1 MRAAPAL
8 LALCALAGCASPG
21 ERFLGAAESRG
32 FAREVHRVGGL
43 PLVVLRRGSPRA
55 GAPLHVYLDGDGTP
69 FVSRRRVASDPSSRE
84 RLVLDLMAAD
94 PAPSLL
100 VGRPCY
106 YLDAPACTSAL
117 WTNARYGEAVV
128 AALAATIEA
137 TTAAMPDAPL
147 RLVGYSGGGT
157 LAMLLAPRLPRVEA
171 VVTVAAN
178 LDVAAWARHH
188 DYAPLDGSLDPARAA
203 PLPAHILQ
211 HHFVGGRDEN
221 VPAALVQGVAA
232 RQRRARVEVIADYGH
247 ACCWSQA
254 WPRLLAGALAAPE

>member
-1 MRAAPAL
+1 VRTALTL
-8 LALCALAGCASPG
+8 LALVALAGCATPG
-21 ERFLGAAESRG
+21 ERFLDEAGRRG
-32 FAREVHRVGGL
+32 FAREVHWVDGL
-43 PLVVLRRGSPRA
+43 PLVVLRHGTARN

-69 FVSRRRVASDPSSRE
+69 FVSRRRVASDPSARE
-84 RLVLDLMAAD
+84 RLVLALMASD

-106 YLDAPACTSAL
+106 YLDAPACTSGL
-117 WTNARYGEAVV
+117 WTNARYGETVV

-137 TTAAMPDAPL
+137 ATVATPDAPL

-157 LAMLLAPRLPRVEA
+157 LAMLLAPRLPRVDA

-188 DYAPLDGSLDPARAA
+188 DYTPLDASLDPALAA
-203 PLPAHILQ
+203 PLPAHIHQ

-221 VPAALVQGVAA
+221 VPPALVRRVTA
-232 RQRRARVEVIADYGH
+232 RQPRASVALIADYGH
-247 ACCWSQA
+247 DCCWAQA
-254 WPRLLAGALAAPE
+254 WPRLLPGALPAPE